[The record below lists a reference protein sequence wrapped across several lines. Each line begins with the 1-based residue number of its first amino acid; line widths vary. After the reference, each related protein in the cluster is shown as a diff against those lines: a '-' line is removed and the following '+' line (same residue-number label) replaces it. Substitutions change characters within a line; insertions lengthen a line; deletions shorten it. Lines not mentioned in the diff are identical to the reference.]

1 MISKQFLKLTSLA
14 LFFGLFIWAQVGT
27 LQAQQGNTALDYN
40 EWETTAEMV
49 EEALLDG
56 TVSELF
62 LITLR
67 DEIAERRAEFQLEQN
82 VNETRLKNLSEQL
95 LSLGEKPEEGTA
107 VSYTHLTLPTILRA

>member
-1 MISKQFLKLTSLA
+1 MISKQFLKLISFA

-40 EWETTAEMV
+40 DWDATAEMV

-62 LITLR
+62 L
-67 DEIAERRAEFQLEQN
+67 
-82 VNETRLKNLSEQL
+82 
-95 LSLGEKPEEGTA
+95 SLI
-107 VSYTHLTLPTILRA
+107 HI